1 MGHPERRQAEDHGTQ
16 GQAEP
21 CPPVMPEHRTP
32 CWGEKAPPQEEFWG
46 GRPGTFTWARGQPSQ
61 MRPETFAPNAEKA
74 GRHATGKERL
84 GVFPRRP
91 RLPPQPRSQLPQ
103 ASSARLLTRLSQTTH
118 CPGCSPP
125 LPYGCTRWPAGTP
138 SAYIPRSW
146 VRSHTAPAMLGQPH
160 LPEPAL
166 QEEGRQGAQGQG
178 TATASHFLGAL
189 EFSEIQL
196 HQLL

>member
-1 MGHPERRQAEDHGTQ
+1 MELKGKQNPAPR
-16 GQAEP
+16 P
-21 CPPVMPEHRTP
+21 CQSTGPRV
-32 CWGEKAPPQEEFWG
+32 GEKRPLPRRSSG
-46 GRPGTFTWARGQPSQ
+46 GGGLGPFTWPRGQPSQ
-61 MRPETFAPNAEKA
+61 IRPETFAPNAEKA
-74 GRHATGKERL
+74 GWHATGKERL

-138 SAYIPRSW
+138 SAYIPCSW